1 MNCEISSGM
10 RPNFLTKDSLYALS
24 EEEKKFIKESR
35 EIFLKGNVWEL
46 LQYRPK
52 IFKYL
57 SEIVLEKRIDFLKQ
71 LFAYSSTWT
80 FYTLQW
86 VCEAMVE
93 AFKTLKETVKND
105 PILHTQVVGILYEMK
120 ETTKETVD
128 NCIKN
133 LTLEQAKILLQQPIT
148 DYVKIE
154 LNLKIDS
161 EE

>member
-1 MNCEISSGM
+1 M
-10 RPNFLTKDSLYALS
+10 RPNFLTKDSLYTLS

-35 EIFLKGNVWEL
+35 EVFLKGNVWEL

-93 AFKTLKETVKND
+93 AFKITKETVKND

-120 ETTKETVD
+120 GVR
-128 NCIKN
+128 CG
-133 LTLEQAKILLQQPIT
+133 PHPHPYRSS
-148 DYVKIE
+148 YVMIIF
-154 LNLKIDS
+154 LAPLRLFFT
-161 EE
+161 